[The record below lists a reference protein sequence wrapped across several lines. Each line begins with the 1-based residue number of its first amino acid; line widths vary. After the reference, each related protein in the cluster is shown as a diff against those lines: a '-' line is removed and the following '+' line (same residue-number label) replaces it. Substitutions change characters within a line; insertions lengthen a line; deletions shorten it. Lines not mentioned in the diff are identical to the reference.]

1 MNGRTRSRLVV
12 LHVLVAAL
20 LLVLAGRMWV
30 LMVVNGEH
38 YSVVAAE
45 NRTRDIVVP
54 AVRGSILDVDG
65 RPLVRN
71 RTALVVSVDL
81 TVLGRLPDKGKQ
93 VIAELAKV
101 LGTTPEDLA
110 LRTRLCSPTVPRP
123 CWPGSPYQPIPVD
136 DRVSAKQGLQIL
148 ERQEEFPGVIA
159 QVQAVRE
166 HPEPEGAS
174 AAQALGYLQ
183 PITQEEMDRRQGLRV
198 TGFSGVDLIGRDGL
212 EASYDT
218 DLRGEPGI
226 RKVNVDARGRVT
238 GIAGEQAP
246 VPGSHLV
253 TSIDAGVQAAV
264 EKAIGVQVANVRK
277 AGGKPSAAG
286 VVMDVR
292 TGRIV
297 ALASYPTYDP
307 AIWTGGISQ
316 DEYDALLGKK
326 RGEPLISRAIAGQF
340 PPASTFKI
348 SSVAA
353 AVRNGS
359 PLKGTYNCPGS
370 FMVGDRAF
378 RNFEGQGHGPMSLHT
393 ALVVSCDTIFYKF
406 AYDAWLRDGS
416 TKPVKNP
423 RDPMIGMA
431 RDFGFGAKTGI
442 DLPGEAPGRIPD
454 RTWKKNFWEA
464 TKTENC
470 KRAKT
475 GYPEVT
481 SPTRASYLTAIAKEN
496 CVEGFVWRAGDAANF
511 SVGQGDV
518 LVTPLQLARAY
529 AAIANGGTLVTPHV
543 GAAVVRPDGTVV
555 RRIEPKPAGKIPVAP
570 KTITYIRDALADVT
584 KSGTAAGAFG
594 GFPLDKV
601 HVAGKTGTAEVYGYK
616 DTAWFASFAP
626 AKKAD
631 YAVVVMITDA
641 GTGGTYSAPAVRQ
654 IYEAIYGFGDT
665 AKAALPDGKLPTTL
679 PKVTP

>member
-12 LHVLVAAL
+12 LHVLIAAL

-38 YSVVAAE
+38 YRTVAAE
-45 NRTRDIVVP
+45 NRTRDIIVP
-54 AVRGSILDVDG
+54 AVRGSILDVEG

-81 TVLGRLPDKGKQ
+81 TVLGRLPDRGQ
-93 VIAELAKV
+93 SVVAELAEV
-101 LGTTPEDLA
+101 LGTTPEELQQ
-110 LRTRLCSPTVPRP
+110 RTRLCSPTVPRP

-136 DRVSAKQGLQIL
+136 DRVTAKEGLQIL

-166 HPEPEGAS
+166 HPEPDGAS
-174 AAQALGYLQ
+174 AAQTLGYLQ
-183 PITQEEMDRRQGLRV
+183 PITQEEMDARAGLRV
-198 TGFSGVDLIGRDGL
+198 TGFAGVDLIGRDGL
-212 EASYDT
+212 EATYDS
-218 DLRGEPGI
+218 DLRGSPGV

-246 VPGSHLV
+246 VAGSHLV
-253 TSIDAGVQAAV
+253 TSIDSGVQAAV
-264 EKAIGVQVANVRK
+264 EGAIGEQVDKVKK
-277 AGGKPSAAG
+277 AGGKPAAAG
-286 VVMDVR
+286 VVLDVN
-292 TGRIV
+292 TGRVV

-307 AIWTGGISQ
+307 SIWTGGISQ

-326 RGEPLISRAIAGQF
+326 RGEPLISRAISGQF
-340 PPASTFKI
+340 PPGSTFKI

-353 AVRNGS
+353 AVNDGN
-359 PLKGTYNCPGS
+359 PLKGTYDCPGS
-370 FMVGDRAF
+370 YMVGSRAF
-378 RNFEGQGHGPMSLHT
+378 QNFEGQGHGPMSLHT

-406 AYDAWLRDGS
+406 AYDAWLKDGS

-423 RDPMIGMA
+423 KDPMVGMA
-431 RDFGFGAKTGI
+431 RKFGFGKETGI
-442 DLPGEAPGRIPD
+442 DLPGESSGRIPD
-454 RTWKKNFWEA
+454 RTWKQNYWAA
-464 TKTENC
+464 TKAENC

-481 SPTRASYLTAIAKEN
+481 SAAKAAYLTAISKEN
-496 CVEGFVWRAGDAANF
+496 CLEGFVWRAGDAANL

-543 GAAVVRPDGTVV
+543 GTAVVRPDGTVV
-555 RRIEPKPAGKIPVAP
+555 RRIEPKPGGKLPVDSG
-570 KTITYIRDALADVT
+570 TITYIRKALAEVT
-584 KSGTAAGAFG
+584 TQGTAAGAFG
-594 GFPLDKV
+594 GFPMDKV
-601 HVAGKTGTAEVYGYK
+601 HVAGKTGTAEVYGYD

-626 AKKAD
+626 AEKPE
-631 YAVVVMITDA
+631 YAVVVMVTDA
-641 GTGGTYSAPAVRQ
+641 GTGGAFAAPAVRK
-654 IYEAIYGFGDT
+654 IYEAIYGLEGQ
-665 AKAALPDGKLPTTL
+665 KEALPDGHLPTGL
-679 PKVTP
+679 PEVTP